1 MIKENKNSKL
11 NSNMNAKVDLT
22 GIQIEIERLILRPF
36 ELTDLD
42 DLFEYAS
49 IPGVGENAGW
59 PHHETIEK
67 SKMILSKFIEEKK
80 TFAIVYKE
88 NNKVI
93 GSLGVEPYGN
103 EDKLTEF
110 NNYIGREIGYV
121 LAKNYWG
128 KGLGTEAVKAVIDY
142 LFNKENYDFLVC
154 AYYDFNARSKRVQEK
169 CGFKP
174 YRKLVFETILGTQ
187 EPGVL
192 QLLINPKK
200 NIKFVF
206 SHPETLIYKD

>member
-1 MIKENKNSKL
+1 
-11 NSNMNAKVDLT
+11 MNAKVDLT
-22 GIQIEIERLILRPF
+22 AIKIETERLILRPF
-36 ELTDLD
+36 EPTDLD
-42 DLFEYAS
+42 DLFDYAKV
-49 IPGVGENAGW
+49 PGVGENAGW
-59 PHHETIEK
+59 PHHKTIET
-67 SKMILSKFIEEKK
+67 SKMILSKFIDEKK

-93 GSLGVEPYGN
+93 GSLGVESYGN

-121 LAKNYWG
+121 LAKDYWG
-128 KGLGTEAVKAVIDY
+128 KGLGTEAVKAVISY
-142 LFNKENYDFLVC
+142 LFNELNYDFLLCGYHDVN
-154 AYYDFNARSKRVQEK
+154 DRSKRVQEK

-174 YRKLVFETILGTQ
+174 YRKLVFDTNLGTQ